1 MDFFTV
7 WWETLSP
14 LQQVFAYIAI
24 PATVIM
30 LLQTILLLF
39 GMGSN
44 SDHDIGGSFDGD
56 HDVDFDMDTDMDVDA
71 DMDADFDAS
80 DGHDGVFGQ
89 DHSHAQEAFHDSGL
103 RVFTVRGLVAFF
115 AFGGWLGVALP
126 RLGMPDFWVAAIAF
140 AGGTGALLLV
150 AWVMKMSLKLQ
161 DQGNIDI
168 NNALGKTANVYITI
182 PGNLSGRGKITL
194 TLQERFVEL
203 DAMTKQPE
211 PIKAGTLV
219 SVSGSTDNDALL
231 VESLADGTAKENL

>member
-1 MDFFTV
+1 MDFWTV

-14 LQQVFAYIAI
+14 MQQVFAYIAI

-39 GMGSN
+39 GMGSH
-44 SDHDIGGSFDGD
+44 SDHDVGGSFDGD
-56 HDVDFDMDTDMDVDA
+56 HDVDFDMDSDMDS
-71 DMDADFDAS
+71 DFDVS
-80 DGHDGVFGQ
+80 DGHDGVFGE
-89 DHSHAQEAFHDSGL
+89 DSSHVHETFHDSGL

-115 AFGGWLGVALP
+115 AFGGWLGVAMP
-126 RLGMPDFWVAAIAF
+126 RLGISDFLAASIAF

-150 AWVMKMSLKLQ
+150 AWVMKVSLKLQ

-168 NNALGKTANVYITI
+168 SNALGKTANVYITV

-203 DAMTKQPE
+203 DAMTKQAE
-211 PIKAGTLV
+211 PLKAGTLV
-219 SVSGSTDNDALL
+219 SVSGSTDNDTLL
-231 VESLADGTAKENL
+231 VESLADGPEKENS